1 MALALH
7 GRFFLAKFDSG
18 QISGSTGPGRA
29 PMSGSVSRSL
39 KEQAEHTFG
48 ARSAW
53 GPHLER
59 CYPQFLQLSEREKTF
74 LDGIIISFPDV
85 RLFVKFVFPIGK

>member
-1 MALALH
+1 MLPEEDDEVEP
-7 GRFFLAKFDSG
+7 FNESVLAKFDSG
-18 QISGSTGPGRA
+18 QISGSTGPGCA

-48 ARSAW
+48 VRSAW

-59 CYPQFLQLSEREKTF
+59 CYPQFLQLSEREKT
-74 LDGIIISFPDV
+74 L
-85 RLFVKFVFPIGK
+85 